1 MVRRKFDNRVSY
13 SRRNALRLL
22 GLGAAGALVPCL
34 SQAAPGPVR
43 PRRVD
48 AIIVGAGMA
57 GLAAART
64 LRRSGKKV
72 VVLEARDRVGGR
84 VKAGML
90 AGHTIDLG
98 GMWVGPSQTRL
109 LDLLREYRIPT
120 MRQYLNGKGI
130 VDFAG
135 RRVTPDGEEFGF
147 DAETQ
152 ADYDRMLAKLN
163 ALVERVPPNS
173 PWAAPNADE
182 LDDITLEQWL
192 RENVHDET
200 LLRMMNAEVRGTL
213 TAEPWQVS
221 LLYFLFYCRSG
232 NSFEELAKY
241 DNGAQMYT
249 VPGSMHQVSA
259 AIGKELGDS
268 LVLEAPV
275 TSISH
280 DSAGVTVV
288 SEKGTWQGAHTIVA
302 LPLPLSSRIR
312 YQPPLPP
319 EREALTEQMPMG
331 SVIKYWVAYEKPF
344 WREHGMNGL
353 LFTDT
358 PPCSFM
364 SEASPPEGKP
374 GFLVGFIDGRRA
386 LHWSGRP
393 MEIRKKMAVDLIV
406 KYFGSE
412 GAKPIDYIDQ
422 DWPADPWSRGC
433 YGPSMGPGVLTTL
446 GPALRTSFGRVHW
459 AGTETSPIWTGY
471 IEGAIRSGERAAAE
485 ILAARKQDSEK
496 TIESSLR
503 GISYRYA
510 E

>member
-1 MVRRKFDNRVSY
+1 MIRKESDNRVPF
-13 SRRNALRLL
+13 SRRNLLRLL
-22 GLGAAGALVPCL
+22 GVGVAGTLIPDVA
-34 SQAAPGPVR
+34 QAAPGLPQ

-84 VKAGML
+84 VKAGKL

-109 LDLLREYRIPT
+109 LDLLGEYHITT
-120 MRQYLNGKGI
+120 MRQYLTGKGI
-130 VDFAG
+130 VDLAG

-192 RENVHDET
+192 RENVHNET

-241 DNGAQMYT
+241 DKGAQMYI
-249 VPGSMHQVSA
+249 VPGSMYQVSA
-259 AIGKELGDS
+259 AMGKELGDS

-280 DSAGVTVV
+280 DSAEVTVV
-288 SEKGTWQGAHTIVA
+288 SDKGTWQGAHAIVA

-353 LFTDT
+353 LFTDA
-358 PPCSFM
+358 PPSSFM

-386 LHWSGRP
+386 LQWSGRP
-393 MEIRKKMAVDLIV
+393 MEERKKIAVDLIV
-406 KYFGSE
+406 KYFGPE

-446 GPALRTSFGRVHW
+446 GPALRASFGRVHW

-485 ILAARKQDSEK
+485 ILAAGKQNSEK
-496 TIESSLR
+496 AIESSLR
-503 GISYRYA
+503 GISYRYP

>member
-1 MVRRKFDNRVSY
+1 MPRKKSDNRTPF
-13 SRRNALRLL
+13 SRRDVLRLL
-22 GLGAAGALVPCL
+22 GAGAAGTLIPDV
-34 SQAAPGPVR
+34 SQAAPDSPQ
-43 PRRVD
+43 PHRVD
-48 AIIVGAGMA
+48 AIVVGAGMA

-72 VVLEARDRVGGR
+72 VLLEARDRVGGR
-84 VKAGML
+84 VKAGKL

-109 LDLLREYRIPT
+109 LDLLREYHIAT
-120 MRQYLNGKGI
+120 MKQYLAGKGI
-130 VDFAG
+130 VEFAG
-135 RRVTPDGEEFGF
+135 KRVTPEGEEFGF

-152 ADYDRMLAKLN
+152 ADYDRMVAKIN
-163 ALVERVPPNS
+163 ALVEQVPTDA
-173 PWAAPNADE
+173 PWTAPNAEE
-182 LDDITLEQWL
+182 LDDITMEQWL
-192 RENVHDET
+192 RENVHNDT
-200 LLRMMNAEVRGTL
+200 LLRMMNSEVRGLL

-232 NSFEELAKY
+232 DSLEVLAKY
-241 DNGAQMYT
+241 DNGAQMYL
-249 VPGSMHQVSA
+249 VPGSMHQVAA

-275 TSISH
+275 TGISQ
-280 DSAGVTVV
+280 DSAAVTVV
-288 SEKGTWQGAHTIVA
+288 SEKGTWHGAHAIVA

-331 SVIKYWVAYEKPF
+331 SVIKYWVAFEKPF

-353 LFTDT
+353 MFTDT
-358 PPCSFM
+358 PPSSFF
-364 SEASPPEGKP
+364 SDASPPEGKP
-374 GFLVGFIDGRRA
+374 GFLVGFFDGRRA
-386 LHWSGRP
+386 LHWSGRS
-393 MEIRKKMAVDLIV
+393 MEERKKMAIDVV
-406 KYFGSE
+406 VRYFGPE

-446 GPALRTSFGRVHW
+446 GPALRASFGRIHW

-485 ILAARKQDSEK
+485 VMAASKQHSQK

-503 GISYRYA
+503 GISYRYP

>member
-1 MVRRKFDNRVSY
+1 
-13 SRRNALRLL
+13 
-22 GLGAAGALVPCL
+22 
-34 SQAAPGPVR
+34 
-43 PRRVD
+43 
-48 AIIVGAGMA
+48 
-57 GLAAART
+57 
-64 LRRSGKKV
+64 
-72 VVLEARDRVGGR
+72 
-84 VKAGML
+84 
-90 AGHTIDLG
+90 
-98 GMWVGPSQTRL
+98 
-109 LDLLREYRIPT
+109 
-120 MRQYLNGKGI
+120 
-130 VDFAG
+130 
-135 RRVTPDGEEFGF
+135 
-147 DAETQ
+147 
-152 ADYDRMLAKLN
+152 MLAKLN

-173 PWAAPNADE
+173 PWTAPNADE

-192 RENVHDET
+192 RENVHNET
-200 LLRMMNAEVRGTL
+200 LLRMMSAEVRGTL

-241 DNGAQMYT
+241 NNGAQMYI
-249 VPGSMHQVSA
+249 VPGSTHQVSA
-259 AIGKELGDS
+259 AMGEELGDS

-275 TSISH
+275 SSISQ

-288 SEKGTWQGAHTIVA
+288 SEKGTWQSAHTIVA

-364 SEASPPEGKP
+364 SEATPPEGKP

-386 LHWSGRP
+386 LQWSGRP
-393 MEIRKKMAVDLIV
+393 MEERKKMAVDLIV
-406 KYFGSE
+406 KYFGPE

-446 GPALRTSFGRVHW
+446 GPALRASFGRVHW

-485 ILAARKQDSEK
+485 ILAAAKQNSEK

-503 GISYRYA
+503 GISYRYP

>member
-1 MVRRKFDNRVSY
+1 MVRKKSDNRVSF
-13 SRRNALRLL
+13 SRRNVLRLL
-22 GLGAAGALVPCL
+22 GVGAAGALIPDV
-34 SQAAPGPVR
+34 SQAAPGLPQ

-48 AIIVGAGMA
+48 VIIVGAGMA

-84 VKAGML
+84 VKAGKL

-109 LDLLREYRIPT
+109 LDLLREYHIAT
-120 MRQYLNGKGI
+120 MRQYLAGKGI

-135 RRVTPDGEEFGF
+135 RKVTPDGEEFGF

-163 ALVERVPPNS
+163 ALVEQVPPDA
-173 PWAAPNADE
+173 PWAAPNAEE
-182 LDDITLEQWL
+182 LDDITMEQWL
-192 RENVHDET
+192 RENVHNDT
-200 LLRMMNAEVRGTL
+200 LIRVMNSEVRGLL
-213 TAEPWQVS
+213 TAEAWQVS

-241 DNGAQMYT
+241 DNGAQMYL
-249 VPGSMHQVSA
+249 VPESMHQVA
-259 AIGKELGDS
+259 AAMGKELGDS

-275 TSISH
+275 ASISQ
-280 DSAGVTVV
+280 DSAGVTTV
-288 SEKGTWQGAHTIVA
+288 SEKGTWHSAQAIVA

-319 EREALTEQMPMG
+319 GREALTEQMPMG

-358 PPCSFM
+358 PPSSFL
-364 SEASPPEGKP
+364 SEASPPESKP

-386 LHWSGRP
+386 LQWSGRP
-393 MEIRKKMAVDLIV
+393 MEERKKMAVDLIV
-406 KYFGSE
+406 KYFGPQGE
-412 GAKPIDYIDQ
+412 QPIDYIDQ

-433 YGPSMGPGVLTTL
+433 YGPSMGPGVLTTI
-446 GPALRTSFGRVHW
+446 GSALRARFGRIHW

-471 IEGAIRSGERAAAE
+471 IEGAMRSGERAAAE
-485 ILAARKQDSEK
+485 IVAAAKQSPGG

-503 GISYRYA
+503 GISYHHP

>member
-1 MVRRKFDNRVSY
+1 MIRKESDNRVPF
-13 SRRNALRLL
+13 SRRNLLRLL
-22 GLGAAGALVPCL
+22 GVGVAGTLIPDVA
-34 SQAAPGPVR
+34 QAAPGLPQ

-84 VKAGML
+84 VKAGKL

-109 LDLLREYRIPT
+109 LDLLGEYHITT
-120 MRQYLNGKGI
+120 MRQYLTGKGI
-130 VDFAG
+130 VDLAG

-192 RENVHDET
+192 RENVHNET

-241 DNGAQMYT
+241 DKGAQMYI
-249 VPGSMHQVSA
+249 VPGSMYQVSA
-259 AIGKELGDS
+259 AMGKELGDS

-280 DSAGVTVV
+280 DSAEVTVV
-288 SEKGTWQGAHTIVA
+288 SDKGTWQGAHAIVA

-353 LFTDT
+353 LFTDA
-358 PPCSFM
+358 PPSSFM

-386 LHWSGRP
+386 LQWSGRP
-393 MEIRKKMAVDLIV
+393 MEERKKIAVDLIV
-406 KYFGSE
+406 KYFGPE

-446 GPALRTSFGRVHW
+446 GPALRASFGRVHW

-485 ILAARKQDSEK
+485 ILAAGKQNSEK

-503 GISYRYA
+503 GISYRYP